1 MAASGEVKEDTVN
14 VDISVCI
21 HFRGFM
27 KMGNFACIKIRV
39 LSTNN
44 SLGYNDSN
52 FHSVYIFA
60 DIQETRIKRKYIQ
73 RENFYVY
80 SILQEKHQC
89 NANLQPVFS
98 VATWKSD

>member
-1 MAASGEVKEDTVN
+1 MVHLQGKLDCSVSENIDGTFTEGTVN
-14 VDISVCI
+14 VDISACI

-39 LSTNN
+39 LSTND

-60 DIQETRIKRKYIQ
+60 DIQETLIKRKYIQ

-80 SILQEKHQC
+80 SIMIQLPQ
-89 NANLQPVFS
+89 
-98 VATWKSD
+98 